1 MKKFFC
7 IFFFSLAATV
17 CFSCSDNGS
26 NETMLPQEPDSEES
40 INPGADGNYD
50 NIGIEYDDGTNI
62 VMHVKIAI
70 DKEGWDMRDETFFK
84 TGLKKQWEGI
94 NERFNG
100 LDKKGKLQRNY
111 IFIPD
116 LDDIILYNFND
127 NKEAPAG
134 SHWEVTRWHSDRIDL
149 KKFQILVSYDFAIQ
163 EEEVGKSG
171 GHGDSNGLSNI
182 LVINP
187 GEQNVGKFYDVFSDA
202 ANTVAAITHEL
213 GHCRGVIDTYL
224 CRVNSKNN
232 PVSGQGFEPEK
243 GNMNNPYP
251 SLDKCEW
258 SEYEMRVINLNG
270 AKKQQYLCYYCVHD
284 WFPDIIEFD
293 VTENGE
299 PVTNCVLNVYKMSDY
314 KIHPT
319 PVKTYAFSGGIL
331 RKNSKDIFWHGS
343 AAWSYY
349 NMVLIE
355 VINDKTQNKAYS
367 FMPAYELH
375 NQGIIDK
382 FENKLTNSIFKRSID
397 IKKR

>member
-127 NKEAPAG
+127 NKEVPAG

-187 GEQNVGKFYDVFSDA
+187 GEQNVGKFYDHFSDA

-251 SLDKCEW
+251 
-258 SEYEMRVINLNG
+258 
-270 AKKQQYLCYYCVHD
+270 
-284 WFPDIIEFD
+284 
-293 VTENGE
+293 
-299 PVTNCVLNVYKMSDY
+299 
-314 KIHPT
+314 
-319 PVKTYAFSGGIL
+319 
-331 RKNSKDIFWHGS
+331 
-343 AAWSYY
+343 
-349 NMVLIE
+349 
-355 VINDKTQNKAYS
+355 
-367 FMPAYELH
+367 
-375 NQGIIDK
+375 
-382 FENKLTNSIFKRSID
+382 
-397 IKKR
+397 